1 MPCRALNTTP
11 ANLCG
16 EAEVTDFNT
25 GESPTQTKGAV
36 AHIGWLASRH
46 ASLQKIALVTSLT
59 ALAGFTDAVGYS
71 ALGHLYLSFMSG
83 NSTHLGMSLAK
94 ADWSEVL
101 FAGSIVAM
109 FVAGSALGTMI
120 GDRATHSL
128 ASLILGSELLIVI
141 FALVLLSIADETIAL
156 IPVAA
161 AMGMQNVLHQ
171 VISGADLGKGF
182 VTGNLFALGQ
192 SLARLNKDG
201 EKVRS
206 AMENA
211 FSWCSFI
218 AGVCLGAL
226 IFAGFGLITALGI
239 LAMGLAILIIVV
251 RMGRVR

>member
-1 MPCRALNTTP
+1 MRPSALSALNTTP

-25 GESPTQTKGAV
+25 GESPTQTKV
-36 AHIGWLASRH
+36 AAAGTWLASFPSTFPK
-46 ASLQKIALVTSLT
+46 AALATSLT

-94 ADWSEVL
+94 VDWSEVF

-120 GDRATHSL
+120 GDRATRAL
-128 ASLILGSELLIVI
+128 ASLILGSELLIVLS
-141 FALVLLSIADETIAL
+141 ALLLLGTVEGSIGIIPIAG
-156 IPVAA
+156 

-171 VISGADLGKGF
+171 VISGADIGKGF

-192 SLARLNKDG
+192 SLARLNKGG
-201 EKVRS
+201 EKARP

-211 FSWCSFI
+211 ISWCSFI
-218 AGVCLGAL
+218 AGVCLGTL
-226 IFAGFGLITALGI
+226 IFARFGLTPALGI
-239 LAMGLAILIIVV
+239 VAIVLVILIIVV
-251 RMGRVR
+251 RMR